1 MDDLIQRILI
11 QGDASSAIK
20 AFGDLQRAMHD
31 YRASAAQVVDTGDK
45 IIDGNGAATG
55 SILGLTSV
63 GPALGALG
71 GSRSSVV
78 EGRPPV
84 AGKPSSQLLVTLSCP
99 TGLQAGIAVLRQ
111 LP

>member
-1 MDDLIQRILI
+1 MNDFVQRILVT
-11 QGDASSAIK
+11 GDANPAIS

-45 IIDGNGAATG
+45 IIDGNGSCDRFDSRTG
-55 SILGLTSV
+55 DGRSCV
-63 GPALGALG
+63 RALG

-84 AGKPSSQLLVTLSCP
+84 AGTPSSQLLVTRCN
-99 TGLQAGIAVLRQ
+99 R
-111 LP
+111 